1 MEDEKLLPPGEPIV
15 AVEPVPS
22 EPEPEVVIHEKPVPG
37 VPSPKQQQWG
47 VLISIVLIVM
57 MVTVGA
63 FYAWGKRIAQN
74 QEPSASAAAQ

>member
-15 AVEPVPS
+15 A
-22 EPEPEVVIHEKPVPG
+22 EPEPPVVIHEKPLPG
-37 VPSPKQQQWG
+37 VPSSKQQQWG

-57 MVTVGA
+57 MVTIGA